1 MNERTWR
8 KLTEDFTYHALT
20 EQRNQQSENLDTCSV
35 REIVEMMNQEDQKVP
50 LAVAK
55 SLPQISASI
64 ERIVEV
70 MKKGGKLFY
79 VGAGTSGRLGILDAS
94 ECPPTFGVPSDLV
107 NGIIAGGDAAIK
119 TAIENAEDDEEAG
132 KVDIAKSVT
141 SNDVVVGITS
151 SGRTPYVIG
160 AIKEAN
166 RIGALTVGIS
176 CNPQSILSKI
186 VQCPIEVYVGPEI
199 ITGSTR
205 LKAGTAQKMILN
217 MISTTVMIQLG
228 KVYRNLMV
236 NVQATN
242 EKLRKRVIRII
253 KDATGVDEQIAVQYA
268 EKANGDARA
277 AILMIIYGIRYEDS
291 VQVLNEVNGHF
302 PNAILYADQKFK

>member
-1 MNERTWR
+1 
-8 KLTEDFTYHALT
+8 LTEDFTYYAIT
-20 EQRNQQSENLDTCSV
+20 EQRNQHSENIDTCSV
-35 REIVEMMNQEDQKVP
+35 REIIEIMNREDQKVP
-50 LAVAK
+50 LAIEK
-55 SLPQISASI
+55 SLPQISAGI
-64 ERIVEV
+64 EKIVEV
-70 MKKGGKLFY
+70 MKKGGRLFY

-132 KVDIAKSVT
+132 RIDIAKVVT
-141 SNDVVVGITS
+141 SNDAVVGITS

-176 CNPQSILSKI
+176 CNPQSMLSGI
-186 VQCPIEVYVGPEI
+186 VQCPIEVNVGPEI

-205 LKAGTAQKMILN
+205 LKAGSAQKMILN

-242 EKLRKRVIRII
+242 EKLRRRVIRII
-253 KDATGVDEQIAVQYA
+253 QEATGVDEQKAVHYA
-268 EKANGDARA
+268 GKANGDART
-277 AILMIIYGIRYEDS
+277 AILMIIYGIRYEEA
-291 VQVLNEVNGHF
+291 VQVLDEVGGHF
-302 PNAILYADQKFK
+302 PNAVMYAEQKFKRNKIEDE